1 MEINLLFSS
10 WRMALQLVV
19 RDCLILCIIDGAENN
34 SVLKQEV
41 ALPWMLCSTGNNGLF
56 PVIK

>member
-1 MEINLLFSS
+1 
-10 WRMALQLVV
+10 MALQLVV
-19 RDCLILCIIDGAENN
+19 RDCLILCVIDGAENN

-41 ALPWMLCSTGNNGLF
+41 ALPWMLCSTGNNSLF